1 MTPEKLI
8 QRIGILLIL
17 TFLFEVIRSFQMF
30 EVVLLSLEEEFKF
43 NLVLSVFVTLLLPV
57 AGVLMWYKKKLGWT
71 LAAVYLLITVAGA
84 VWFMFIE
91 FITPE
96 PEDGFITSIAPVD
109 NTSGNLFSILFNG
122 AILYLLFKKS
132 IRDVLQIDQKTINTV
147 GVISAVILFI
157 LIAQF

>member
-17 TFLFEVIRSFQMF
+17 TFLFEVIRSFQML

-91 FITPE
+91 FKLP
-96 PEDGFITSIAPVD
+96 
-109 NTSGNLFSILFNG
+109 NL
-122 AILYLLFKKS
+122 
-132 IRDVLQIDQKTINTV
+132 KTDL
-147 GVISAVILFI
+147 SPQLP
-157 LIAQF
+157 Q